1 MCGLWVGSMPEYDRT
16 IDGHREGRKPPT
28 PRMVTAI
35 ARLIDNYI
43 DDVDGETHQD
53 TVTPFALGMAHHI
66 VTEYGRTR

>member
-1 MCGLWVGSMPEYDRT
+1 MKYDRKL
-16 IDGHREGRKPPT
+16 DGHRAGRNAAQPP
-28 PRMVTAI
+28 MVTTI